1 MKIKKQDFFV
11 YIVSVFL
18 LVMISYFMTSLTR
31 DEIWNYGFSYNMAQG
46 CFFIKTLI
54 WLLVPSTVF

>member
-46 CFFIKTLI
+46 
-54 WLLVPSTVF
+54 